1 MSEKLTL
8 EDRINNLKQQKEEA
22 NILAIKLAGAIE
34 VLEGLLKEEAE
45 SQFPEGD

>member
-22 NILAIKLAGAIE
+22 NILIIKLAGAIE
-34 VLEGLLKEEAE
+34 VLEGLLEEDKKTKSKEK
-45 SQFPEGD
+45 